1 MFQLF
6 YAGGPVGMSIITI
19 LFVAVCL
26 SAWKAPAWV
35 KEFGI
40 LAMLVGVVY
49 SMLGAFQICAAIQ
62 VAAMPPAGVMAGGIK
77 VSLIP
82 VIYGIAVYAIS
93 LVIRIIQ
100 KPRI

>member
-1 MFQLF
+1 
-6 YAGGPVGMSIITI
+6 MSIITI

-40 LAMLVGVVY
+40 LAMLAGVVY
-49 SMLGAFQICAAIQ
+49 SMLGAVQRHVAAIQ
-62 VAAMPPAGVMAGGIK
+62 VARVPPASVMTGGIK
-77 VSLIP
+77 VAFIP
-82 VIYGIAVYAIS
+82 VIYGIVVYAIS